1 MFYSFFVEEKYRNFL
16 RLFWYWDNN
25 FSNSFIEYCMNVYI
39 FGNWF
44 FIVFVNYGFYKIV
57 EISVEKYGSDVKDL
71 FRKIFMWMMD

>member
-1 MFYSFFVEEKYRNFL
+1 MKV
-16 RLFWYWDNN
+16 
-25 FSNSFIEYCMNVYI
+25 CV

-44 FIVFVNYGFYKIV
+44 FLVIVKYGFYKIV